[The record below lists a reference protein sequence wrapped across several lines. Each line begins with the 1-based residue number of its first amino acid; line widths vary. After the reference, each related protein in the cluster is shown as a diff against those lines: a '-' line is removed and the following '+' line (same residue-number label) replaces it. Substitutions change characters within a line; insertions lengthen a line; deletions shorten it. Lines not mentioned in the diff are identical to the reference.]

1 MTEATNKKVL
11 VKVENVVPAHSAE
24 DQLDILNLI
33 LTLKSNSERNKKVST
48 RTPKIVDGVAGVEI
62 YTTNAN
68 VRSDDSKELVDCTG
82 FYPCGLSDTNEINQ
96 YLDWCEYE
104 QFFNRL
110 KVLLEVDDPTINLED
125 ALIARAKE
133 EAEKADKEET

>member
-1 MTEATNKKVL
+1 MTDVTNKKVL

-24 DQLDILNLI
+24 DQLDILNLV
-33 LTLKSNSERNKKVST
+33 LALKSTSERNKKVTT
-48 RTPKIVDGVAGVEI
+48 RTAKIVDGVAGVEI
-62 YTTNAN
+62 NITNTN
-68 VRSDDSKELVDCTG
+68 VRSDASKELVECTG

-96 YLDWCEYE
+96 YLDWCEHE

-110 KVLLEVDDPTINLED
+110 KVLLEVDDPTINMED

-133 EAEKADKEET
+133 EAEKAEKEES